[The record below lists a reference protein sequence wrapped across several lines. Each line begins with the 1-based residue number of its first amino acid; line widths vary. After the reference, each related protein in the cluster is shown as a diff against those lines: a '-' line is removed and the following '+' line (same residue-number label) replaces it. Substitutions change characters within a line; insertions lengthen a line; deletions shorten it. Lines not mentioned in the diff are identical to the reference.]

1 MLDTGLPK
9 CYTIITERK
18 GDKTM
23 EKINKF
29 YENGEMTIDELIE
42 YLKANYSSDTEVN
55 VRRQIGMIGIDNI
68 NVTVRKK

>member
-1 MLDTGLPK
+1 
-9 CYTIITERK
+9 
-18 GDKTM
+18 M